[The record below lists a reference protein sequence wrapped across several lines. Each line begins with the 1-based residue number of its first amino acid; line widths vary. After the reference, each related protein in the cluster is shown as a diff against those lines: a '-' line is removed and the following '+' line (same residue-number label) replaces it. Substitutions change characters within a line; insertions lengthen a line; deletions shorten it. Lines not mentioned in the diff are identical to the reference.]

1 MLASEAQREIRAAV
15 IAALQRAGLDLSP
28 AELAAGRQ
36 SVLASG
42 EALFA
47 VALPTQQAGGAP
59 LLRQAARAL
68 RLPDAALARTLGHG
82 QQQAR
87 LLAERAGALP
97 SLAPEVTRLGA
108 LFNLGIALF
117 DGLCDEHPER
127 AALLLREVTP
137 QTLAS
142 AAAGRPLP
150 RCGDPA
156 VDLLL
161 ILIAE
166 VLAGARRLGGPAALQ
181 REFDGAI
188 VTMYQAERLSIS
200 ARRSTTGPT
209 LVVLRLL
216 RRKSAL
222 PIAAVALLAALA
234 RPPSCCDQPSLDAL
248 RRDARRAGQV
258 LWLIDDLVD
267 VKEDWL
273 ADAWS
278 RPLWLWARRGQAPAP
293 TLDGAL
299 SALLDTGVIADE
311 AQRLVRLLRALSAPQ
326 DPLGLALLAAVW
338 SWLGA

>member
-1 MLASEAQREIRAAV
+1 MLAAEAQRAIRAAV
-15 IAALQRAGLDLSP
+15 IAALQRGGLALSP

-36 SVLASG
+36 SMLAGG

-47 VALPTQQAGGAP
+47 VALPTQQTGGAQ

-68 RLPDAALARTLGHG
+68 RIPDAALARTLGHG

-161 ILIAE
+161 VLIAE

-188 VTMYQAERLSIS
+188 VTMYQAERLSLS

-209 LVVLRLL
+209 LAVLRLL

-222 PIAAVALLAALA
+222 PIATVALLAALA
-234 RPPSCCDQPSLDAL
+234 RPPADPQPLDAL

-273 ADAWS
+273 TDAWS

-299 SALLDTGVIADE
+299 SALLATGVIADE
-311 AQRLVRLLRALSAPQ
+311 ARRLVGLLRALSAPQ

-338 SWLGA
+338 SWLGE

>member
-1 MLASEAQREIRAAV
+1 MLAAEALHEIRAAV
-15 IAALQRAGLDLSP
+15 VSALQRAGLELSP
-28 AELAAGRQ
+28 TELAAGRQ
-36 SVLASG
+36 AMLANG
-42 EALFA
+42 EALWP
-47 VALPTQQAGGAP
+47 VALPTLQAGCAP

-97 SLAPEVTRLGA
+97 SLVPEVTRLGA

-127 AALLLREVTP
+127 AALLLHKVTP

-142 AAAGRPLP
+142 AAAGLPLP
-150 RCGDPA
+150 PCGDPA

-161 ILIAE
+161 FLIVE
-166 VLAGARRLGGPAALQ
+166 VLAGARCLGGPAALQ
-181 REFDGAI
+181 RELDAAI
-188 VTMYQAERLSIS
+188 VTMYQAERLSLS

-209 LVVLRLL
+209 LAVLRLL

-222 PIAAVALLAALA
+222 PIATVALLAALA
-234 RPPSCCDQPSLDAL
+234 HPPAEPHPLDAL

-278 RPLWLWARRGQAPAP
+278 RPLWLWARRGQAPAL

-299 SALLDTGVIADE
+299 SALLESGVIADE
-311 AQRLVRLLRALSAPQ
+311 ARRLVRLLRALSAPQ